1 MSEFGLRKVKM
12 RKFEHEVKEK
22 DIIAAILDTAPF
34 VVVSATDEDGLPYSV
49 PLCYGAVCDEEGVKI
64 YIHSAREGRKVDLWR
79 KEPIVTCVAA
89 YLYNNTDP
97 EFYYR
102 DVFHDYRCVMLRGRL
117 TQVKREEFRSK
128 HGEAVQAMLRHY
140 GRGPSHFSV
149 PHYGWMDV
157 FVVTCPWEDV
167 SCKAE
172 GPMADMKYVKFP
184 EKGDPP
190 VTDPNE
196 YEWFMCRKYFE
207 KPPVAEPAGE
217 APDYPSIAAPAKVE
231 ASRILVET
239 TWSDKGEHVD
249 VDAYPLL
256 LKEGG
261 KLERRYDI
269 VFYNQTETFRTEGA
283 LYLEDDV
290 ENTLGLEKYCLDLDK
305 LAADYESVALMAGV
319 YNADA
324 LAKDLRQTADLRVTL
339 KNAETGAVL
348 LSYAVGEAPEGKK
361 AMQLAR
367 IAKTEDGWY
376 LLPEE
381 KAFDKW
387 LIPDVFAQYGLEHWR
402 E

>member
-167 SCKAE
+167 SCKA
-172 GPMADMKYVKFP
+172 
-184 EKGDPP
+184 
-190 VTDPNE
+190 
-196 YEWFMCRKYFE
+196 
-207 KPPVAEPAGE
+207 
-217 APDYPSIAAPAKVE
+217 
-231 ASRILVET
+231 
-239 TWSDKGEHVD
+239 
-249 VDAYPLL
+249 
-256 LKEGG
+256 
-261 KLERRYDI
+261 
-269 VFYNQTETFRTEGA
+269 
-283 LYLEDDV
+283 
-290 ENTLGLEKYCLDLDK
+290 
-305 LAADYESVALMAGV
+305 
-319 YNADA
+319 
-324 LAKDLRQTADLRVTL
+324 
-339 KNAETGAVL
+339 
-348 LSYAVGEAPEGKK
+348 
-361 AMQLAR
+361 
-367 IAKTEDGWY
+367 
-376 LLPEE
+376 
-381 KAFDKW
+381 
-387 LIPDVFAQYGLEHWR
+387 
-402 E
+402 

>member
-1 MSEFGLRKVKM
+1 MSEFGLRKVPM

-22 DIIAAILDTAPF
+22 EIIAAILDTAPF

-49 PLCYGAVCDEEGVKI
+49 PLCYGAVCDEEGVRI

-79 KEPIVTCVAA
+79 KEPVVTCVCA
-89 YLYNNTDP
+89 YLYNNVDP
-97 EFYYR
+97 AFYYR
-102 DVFHDYRCVMLRGRL
+102 DVFHDYRSVMLRGKL
-117 TQVKREEFRSK
+117 TQVKREDFRSK

-140 GRGPSHFSV
+140 GRGPTHFSV
-149 PHYGWMDV
+149 PHYAWMDV
-157 FVVTCPWEDV
+157 FVVTCKWEDV

-196 YEWFMCRKYFE
+196 YEWFFCRKYFE
-207 KPPVAEPAGE
+207 TPPVARPAE
-217 APDYPSIAAPAKVE
+217 SAPDVPSISSPAKIG
-231 ASRILVET
+231 ASKLVVET
-239 TWSDKGEHVD
+239 TWSDRADHVD

-256 LKEGG
+256 LKAEE

-283 LYLEDDV
+283 QHLEDDIA
-290 ENTLGLEKYCLDLDK
+290 NTLCLEKYCLDLNK
-305 LAADYESVALMAGV
+305 LAEAYESVALVAGV
-319 YNADA
+319 YDADRCG
-324 LAKDLRQTADLRVTL
+324 KDLSNVSGLRVTL
-339 KNAETGAVL
+339 KDASSGEAL
-348 LSYAVGEAPEGKK
+348 ASYAVGEVPAGKQ
-361 AMQLAR
+361 AMQIAR
-367 IAKTEDGWY
+367 IVRTDDGWY

-381 KAFDKW
+381 KSFDEW
-387 LIPDVFAQYGLEHWR
+387 LIPSVFAQYGLEHWR

>member
-1 MSEFGLRKVKM
+1 MSKFGLRKVPM

-22 DIIAAILDTAPF
+22 ELIAAILDTAPF

-49 PLCYGAVCDEEGVKI
+49 PLCYGAVCDEEGVRL

-79 KEPIVTCVAA
+79 KEPVVTCVCA

-97 EFYYR
+97 DFYYR
-102 DVFHDYRCVMLRGRL
+102 DVFHDYRSVMLRGKL
-117 TQVKREEFRSK
+117 TQVKREEFRSR

-149 PHYGWMDV
+149 PHYAWMDV

-207 KPPVAEPAGE
+207 TPPVAADGRT
-217 APDYPSIAAPAKVE
+217 APLLPSVSGPAKIV
-231 ASRILVET
+231 ASKIVVET
-239 TWSDKGEHVD
+239 DWSDREEHVD

-269 VFYNQTETFRTEGA
+269 VFYNQPETFRTEGA
-283 LYLEDDV
+283 KFLEDDI
-290 ENTLGLEKYCLDLDK
+290 ENVLGLEKYCLDLDV
-305 LAADYESVALMAGV
+305 LAEDYESVALVAGV
-319 YNADA
+319 YDA
-324 LAKDLRQTADLRVTL
+324 ARRGKDLSNVSGLRVIL
-339 KNAETGAVL
+339 KDAASGEVL
-348 LSYAVGEAPEGKK
+348 ACYAAGEVPAGKQ
-361 AMQLAR
+361 AMQIAR
-367 IAKTEDGWY
+367 LTKAADGWY

-381 KAFDKW
+381 KTFDDW
-387 LIPDVFAQYGLEHWR
+387 LIPSVFAQYGLEHWR

>member
-1 MSEFGLRKVKM
+1 MSEFGLRNVPM

-22 DIIAAILDTAPF
+22 EIIAAILDTAPF
-34 VVVSATDEDGLPYSV
+34 IVVSAVDDDGYVYST

-79 KEPIVTCVAA
+79 KEPVVTCVAA
-89 YLYNNTDP
+89 YLYNNVDP
-97 EFYYR
+97 AFYYR
-102 DVFHDYRCVMLRGRL
+102 DVFHDYRSVMMRGRL
-117 TQVKREEFRSK
+117 TQVRREDFHSK

-140 GRGPSHFSV
+140 GRGPTHFSV

-157 FVVTCPWEDV
+157 FVVTCKWEDV

-196 YEWFMCRKYFE
+196 YEWFFCRKFFE
-207 KPPVAEPAGE
+207 TPPAPKAERTGSALPSISEPAK
-217 APDYPSIAAPAKVE
+217 IE
-231 ASRILVET
+231 ASKLVVET
-239 TWSDKGEHVD
+239 EWNDREDHVD

-256 LKEGG
+256 LKAEG

-269 VFYNQTETFRTEGA
+269 VFYNQPETFRTKGA
-283 LYLEDDV
+283 KHLEDDIA
-290 ENTLGLEKYCLDLDK
+290 NTLGLEKYCLDLDV
-305 LAADYESVALMAGV
+305 LAQDYESAALVAGV
-319 YNADA
+319 YGADRCG
-324 LAKDLRQTADLRVTL
+324 KDLSCVSGLRVTL
-339 KNAETGAVL
+339 RDASSGEVL
-348 LSYAVGEAPEGKK
+348 ASYAAGEVPAGKQ
-361 AMQLAR
+361 AMQIAR
-367 IAKTEDGWY
+367 IVRTEDGWY

-381 KAFDKW
+381 KSFDEW
-387 LIPDVFAQYGLEHWR
+387 LIPSVFAQYGLEHWR